1 MTTTTNILTVRD
13 TVVLAAIVEAAIH
26 NLIVARHI
34 DEVGVVKGK
43 ARSIGDKAGNHA
55 SNQDDVRDCF
65 LRVTT
70 NTGFEAFWPVRELIS
85 EVHSGHFLPR
95 AMRP

>member
-1 MTTTTNILTVRD
+1 MTTSTDTLTVRD
-13 TVVLAAIVEAAIH
+13 TVALSAIVEAAIH

-34 DEVGVVKGK
+34 DGIGVVEGK
-43 ARSIGDKAGNHA
+43 ARSIGDVNGNFA

-70 NTGFEAFWPVRELIS
+70 FTGFEAFWPVRDLIP
-85 EVHSGHFLPR
+85 EVHSGYFVPR